1 MGFWLFFGR
10 TPKVAALSPPEK
22 DLSEAEMT
30 PDNLNTATLGVRPK
44 KGQNPITSNL
54 SQLNIMTCYTCPPL
68 TSRTVKISKHYQQAV
83 FGSPN
88 RSRVTE

>member
-1 MGFWLFFGR
+1 
-10 TPKVAALSPPEK
+10 
-22 DLSEAEMT
+22 MT

-68 TSRTVKISKHYQQAV
+68 TLRTIKIPKHYPQAV
-83 FGSPN
+83 F
-88 RSRVTE
+88 RSLSEYTALHCHTKSVQGKALAGLDALSVLIL